1 MPRTAFISTGFSVP
15 DRVISNDELRQWWD
29 TSDEWIQERTGI
41 TQRHWVEPG
50 QEAGSDLALKATHKA
65 LERAGMQAS
74 EIDCIIYA
82 TLSPDYF
89 FPGGG
94 VYLQRKLGIPGV
106 PAIDIRNQC
115 TGFLYGLS
123 VADAWIRMGQ
133 YRRILL
139 VGAEVHSTGMDF
151 GPNGRDLGVLFGD
164 GAGVAI
170 LGPADDDDDGRGV
183 LSTHLYADGKHAEML
198 WCEADAS
205 ANFPRI
211 SHEDLDAGRHYARM
225 QGRQVFKHA
234 VTRMPES
241 VRTALD
247 ANGLTTEDIDLLI
260 AHQAN
265 LRINQMVASE
275 LGLGDAQVYNNI
287 ERFGNTTAAT
297 IPIALDEC
305 VQSGRL
311 NRGDLL
317 VLTGFGSGFTW
328 GSAIIR
334 W

>member
-1 MPRTAFISTGFSVP
+1 MPRTTFLSTGFSVP
-15 DRVISNDELRQWWD
+15 ERVVTNDELTQWWD
-29 TSDEWIQERTGI
+29 TSDGWIRERTGI
-41 TQRHWVEPG
+41 QQRHWVEPG
-50 QEAGSDLALKATHKA
+50 MQAGSDLALEATRSA
-65 LERAGMQAS
+65 LDRADMNAS
-74 EIDCIIYA
+74 ELDCIIYA

-89 FPGGG
+89 FPGSG
-94 VYLQRKLGIPGV
+94 VYLQRKLGVPGIP
-106 PAIDIRNQC
+106 AMDIRNQC

-123 VADAWIRMGQ
+123 VADAWIRTGQ

-151 GPNGRDLGVLFGD
+151 TAPGRDLGVLFGD

-170 LGPADDDDDGRGV
+170 LGPTDDPEQGV
-183 LSTHLYADGKHAEML
+183 LSTHLYADGQYAEML
-198 WCEADAS
+198 WCESDAS

-211 SHEDLDAGRHYARM
+211 SHDDLDAGKHYPVM

-247 ANGLTTEDIDLLI
+247 VHGMGPDDIDLLI

-265 LRINQMVASE
+265 LRINEMVGQQ
-275 LGLGDAQVYNNI
+275 LGLGPDRVYNNI

-297 IPIALDEC
+297 IPIAIDEC

-311 NRGDLL
+311 EHGDLL

>member
-1 MPRTAFISTGFSVP
+1 MMPRTVVISTGHYVP
-15 DRVISNDELRQWWD
+15 ERVLTNDELTQWWD

-41 TQRHWVEPG
+41 VKRHWVQPG
-50 QEAGSDLALKATHKA
+50 QQAGSDLALEATKIA
-65 LERAGMQAS
+65 LDRAGMQAS
-74 EIDCIIYA
+74 EIDCIIFA

-106 PAIDIRNQC
+106 PAMDIRNQC

-139 VGAEVHSTGMDF
+139 VGAEVHSTGMDL

-170 LGPADDDDDGRGV
+170 LGPADDDSGRGV
-183 LSTHLYADGKHAEML
+183 MSTHLYADGKYAEML
-198 WCEADAS
+198 WCESDAS

-211 SHEDLDAGRHYARM
+211 SHDDLDAGKHYPTM

-247 ANGLTTEDIDLLI
+247 THGLTVGDIDLLV

-265 LRINQMVASE
+265 LRINQMVANE
-275 LGLGDAQVYNNI
+275 LGVPADRVYNNI

-297 IPIALDEC
+297 IPICLDEC

-311 NRGDLL
+311 SEGDLL
-317 VLTGFGSGFTW
+317 VMTGFGSGFTW
-328 GSAIIR
+328 GSAIMR

>member
-1 MPRTAFISTGFSVP
+1 MPRTEFISLGHYVP
-15 DRVISNDELRQWWD
+15 ERVLTNDDLKQWWD
-29 TSDEWIQERTGI
+29 TSDEWIRERTGI
-41 TQRHWVEPG
+41 EKRHWVEFG
-50 QEAGSDLALKATHKA
+50 EQAGSDLAYEASRIA
-65 LERAGMQAS
+65 LDRAGMKATD
-74 EIDCIIYA
+74 IDCIIYA
-82 TLSPDYF
+82 TLSPDVF

-94 VYLQRKLGIPGV
+94 VYLQRKLGVPGV
-106 PAIDIRNQC
+106 PAMDIRNQC

-170 LGPADDDDDGRGV
+170 LGPTDDADRGV
-183 LSTHLYADGKHAEML
+183 LSSHLYADGQGAELL
-198 WCEADAS
+198 WCESDSS
-205 ANFPRI
+205 ARFPRI
-211 SHEDLDAGRHYARM
+211 SHEDLDAGRHYPLM
-225 QGRQVFKHA
+225 NGRQVFKNA

-241 VRTALD
+241 VRTALAAHD
-247 ANGLTTEDIDLLI
+247 LSIDDIDLLV

-265 LRINQMVASE
+265 LRINQMVGQE
-275 LGLGDAQVYNNI
+275 LGLGEDRVYNNI
-287 ERFGNTTAAT
+287 QRFGNTTAAT

-305 VQSGRL
+305 VQQGRL

-317 VLTGFGSGFTW
+317 MLTAFGSGFTW
-328 GSAIIR
+328 GSSIIR

>member
-1 MPRTAFISTGFSVP
+1 MPRTTFISTGYAVP
-15 DRVISNDELRQWWD
+15 DRVITNDELTQWWE
-29 TSDEWIQERTGI
+29 TSDEWIRERSGI
-41 TQRHWVEPG
+41 EQRHWVEPG
-50 QEAGSDLALKATHKA
+50 VEAGSDLALKATNIA
-65 LERAGMQAS
+65 LERAGMEAS
-74 EIDCIIYA
+74 EIDCIVYA

-106 PAIDIRNQC
+106 PAIDLRNQC

-133 YRRILL
+133 YRRVLL

-151 GPNGRDLGVLFGD
+151 TPTGRDLGVLFGD

-170 LGPADDDDDGRGV
+170 LGPTDDEDSGV
-183 LSTHLYADGKHAEML
+183 LSTHLFADGRHAELL

-211 SHEDLDAGRHYARM
+211 SHEDLDAGKQYPTM
-225 QGRQVFKHA
+225 NGRQVFKHA
-234 VTRMPES
+234 VVRMPES
-241 VRTALD
+241 VRIALE
-247 ANGLTTEDIDLLI
+247 ANGVALEDVDLLI

-265 LRINQMVASE
+265 LRINEMVAQQ
-275 LGLGDAQVYNNI
+275 LGIGPDRVYNNI
-287 ERFGNTTAAT
+287 QRFGNTTAAT
-297 IPIALDEC
+297 IPIAIDEC

-311 NRGDLL
+311 ERGNLL
-317 VLTGFGSGFTW
+317 MLTAFGSGFTW
-328 GSAIIR
+328 GSALIR

>member
-1 MPRTAFISTGFSVP
+1 MPRTVVLSTGYSVP
-15 DRVISNDELRQWWD
+15 ERVVTNDELKQWWD
-29 TSDEWIQERTGI
+29 TSDEWIRERTGI
-41 TQRHWVEPG
+41 VKRHWVEPG
-50 QEAGSDLALKATHKA
+50 RQAGSDLAVEASRSA
-65 LERAGMQAS
+65 LDRAGMAAS
-74 EIDCIIYA
+74 DIDCIIYA

-106 PAIDIRNQC
+106 PAMDIRNQC

-123 VADAWIRMGQ
+123 VADAWIRTGQ

-151 GPNGRDLGVLFGD
+151 GPTGRDLGVLFGD
-164 GAGVAI
+164 GAGVVI
-170 LGPADDDDDGRGV
+170 LGPTSEDNGRGV
-183 LSTHLYADGKHAEML
+183 MSTHLYADGNYAEML

-211 SHEDLDAGRHYARM
+211 SHDDLDAGRQYPLM

-234 VTRMPES
+234 VSRMPES

-247 ANGLTTEDIDLLI
+247 THGLATTDIDLLI

-265 LRINQMVASE
+265 LRINQMVAHE
-275 LGLGDAQVYNNI
+275 LGLGDDRVYNNI

-297 IPIALDEC
+297 IPICLDEC

-311 NRGDLL
+311 KEGDLL

-328 GSAIIR
+328 GSAIMR